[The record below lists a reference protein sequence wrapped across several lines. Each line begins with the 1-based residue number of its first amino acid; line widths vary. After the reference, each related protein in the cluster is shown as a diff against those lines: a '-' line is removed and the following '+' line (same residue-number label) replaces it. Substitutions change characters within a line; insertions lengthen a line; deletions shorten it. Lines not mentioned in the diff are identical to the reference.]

1 MHLKAAIVIALL
13 ASPSVVAQPLSAA
26 TVKDIEQQV
35 SLSMTKYHL
44 PAASV
49 AVVRDDQLVWHEA
62 FGTAD
67 LENLAAATDASVF
80 RLASVSK
87 PITAVAVMQLVEAGR
102 LQLDLPISDC
112 VPQYKPSPVPT
123 IRQILTHTS
132 GVRHYRHDDDPNDP
146 EFANT
151 RHYTSVTASIDQ
163 FKNDP
168 LLFPPGSSFSYS
180 THAFTLLG
188 ACVEQTT
195 HTPFV
200 PYVREHVFKVA
211 GMSSSRDDDVTV
223 IVEHRARPYQVSESG
238 QIENAILLDSSNRI
252 PGGGFISTAMDMARF
267 ALALFD
273 GKLLRPETVHTMFT
287 PILLNIGGTQV
298 PIALGW
304 AAGGSIGREDVV
316 WMGGNQPGGTAML
329 FLIPRTRSAIV
340 VLTNNGGQGHA
351 VIELANGIAKA
362 IGR

>member
-1 MHLKAAIVIALL
+1 MHRKPAVVIALFVSL
-13 ASPSVVAQPLSAA
+13 PLVAQSLPDA
-26 TVKDIEQQV
+26 TVKDLEQQI
-35 SLSMTKYHL
+35 STSISKYHL

-49 AVVRDDQLVWHEA
+49 AVVRDDQLVWHGA

-67 LENLAAATDASVF
+67 VENSLPPTDASVF

-102 LQLDLPISDC
+102 LRLDQPISDC
-112 VPQYKPSPVPT
+112 VPQFKPSQVPS

-163 FKNDP
+163 FRNDP
-168 LLFPPGSSFSYS
+168 LLFPPGSSFAYS

-188 ACVEQTT
+188 SCVEQTT
-195 HTPFV
+195 RTPFV
-200 PYVREHVFKVA
+200 TYVQEHIFKPA
-211 GMSSSRDDDVTV
+211 GMSASRDDDVTA
-223 IVEHRARPYQVSESG
+223 IVPHRSRPYQTSESG
-238 QIENAILLDSSNRI
+238 RIENAVLLDSSNRI
-252 PGGGFISTAMDMARF
+252 PGGGFISTATDMARF

-273 GKLLRPETVHTMFT
+273 GKLLRPETVQTMFT
-287 PILLNIGGTQV
+287 PVVLKIGDASV

-329 FLIPRTRSAIV
+329 FLIPKSRSAVV
-340 VLTNNGGQGHA
+340 VLTNTGGQGKA

-362 IGR
+362 VGR